1 MRLQNIYCIML
12 WNIGKVG
19 VIMLDSSTSLM
30 LLILLGV
37 IILVILSVAFLTHMK
52 KVDKDNDIKLSHI
65 DESVREIKQC
75 VTYLGK
81 NAVAEHRNEWGGRE
95 TKPDVRG
102 ALNESILPGTSGKGN
117 IKPDVGVE
125 PETVKS
131 VGTFESE
138 KMEPEARTRENMVTG
153 ISRTSTQIK
162 NADVPRAGSAPL
174 DRLVSGGAAPRRT
187 GLYREGSR
195 VPNPVGQSVS
205 KPVEPRV
212 PKPEEPRISRIEPH
226 EVHSLDQVLANLE
239 RPGSPGGSPGSAN
252 KAGLSNSRNTDFK
265 SQPAGYNPAEVS
277 VTETL
282 KAGEL
287 KTKDV
292 GIEKVSV
299 PIEKDRSC
307 ISRTAADKKP
317 IPTHFVDRS
326 TATDRQGRVYSVDQL
341 KEQIK

>member
-1 MRLQNIYCIML
+1 ML

-102 ALNESILPGTSGKGN
+102 ALNESISPGT
-117 IKPDVGVE
+117 
-125 PETVKS
+125 
-131 VGTFESE
+131 
-138 KMEPEARTRENMVTG
+138 
-153 ISRTSTQIK
+153 SRTSTQIK

-195 VPNPVGQSVS
+195 VPNPVGQSVP
-205 KPVEPRV
+205 KPVEPRVPNSIEQSV
-212 PKPEEPRISRIEPH
+212 PKPEEPRISRIAPH

-239 RPGSPGGSPGSAN
+239 RPGSPGGNPGSAN

-299 PIEKDRSC
+299 PIEKDRSR

>member
-1 MRLQNIYCIML
+1 
-12 WNIGKVG
+12 
-19 VIMLDSSTSLM
+19 MLDSSTSLM

-102 ALNESILPGTSGKGN
+102 ALNESISPGT
-117 IKPDVGVE
+117 
-125 PETVKS
+125 
-131 VGTFESE
+131 
-138 KMEPEARTRENMVTG
+138 
-153 ISRTSTQIK
+153 SRTSTQIK

-195 VPNPVGQSVS
+195 VPNPVGQSVPNPVEPRIPN
-205 KPVEPRV
+205 PVEPRV

>member
-1 MRLQNIYCIML
+1 
-12 WNIGKVG
+12 
-19 VIMLDSSTSLM
+19 MLDSSTSLM

-37 IILVILSVAFLTHMK
+37 IILVILSVVFLTHMK

-102 ALNESILPGTSGKGN
+102 ALNESISPGTSGKGN

-153 ISRTSTQIK
+153 ISRASTQIK
-162 NADVPRAGSAPL
+162 NADVPRAGGAPL
-174 DRLVSGGAAPRRT
+174 DRLVSGGAASRRT
-187 GLYREGSR
+187 GLYREDRCVPNQGEPHALKPEELRVLRPEEPR
-195 VPNPVGQSVS
+195 VPNPGGQSI
-205 KPVEPRV
+205 
-212 PKPEEPRISRIEPH
+212 PKPEEPRISRIAPH
-226 EVHSLDQVLANLE
+226 EVHSLDQVLADLGKQ
-239 RPGSPGGSPGSAN
+239 GSPGGSPGRAN

-265 SQPAGYNPAEVS
+265 SQPAGHNPAEVS

-299 PIEKDRSC
+299 PIEKDRSR

>member
-1 MRLQNIYCIML
+1 ML

-95 TKPDVRG
+95 TKPDVRE
-102 ALNESILPGTSGKGN
+102 ALNESISPGT
-117 IKPDVGVE
+117 
-125 PETVKS
+125 
-131 VGTFESE
+131 
-138 KMEPEARTRENMVTG
+138 
-153 ISRTSTQIK
+153 SRTSTQIK

-195 VPNPVGQSVS
+195 VPNPVGQSAS
-205 KPVEPRV
+205 KPVEPRIPNPVEPRV

>member
-1 MRLQNIYCIML
+1 ML

-102 ALNESILPGTSGKGN
+102 ALNESISPGT
-117 IKPDVGVE
+117 
-125 PETVKS
+125 
-131 VGTFESE
+131 
-138 KMEPEARTRENMVTG
+138 
-153 ISRTSTQIK
+153 SRTSTQIK

-195 VPNPVGQSVS
+195 VPNPVGQSVPNPVEPRIPN
-205 KPVEPRV
+205 PVEPRV

-239 RPGSPGGSPGSAN
+239 RPGSPGGNPGSAN

-299 PIEKDRSC
+299 PIEKDRSR

>member
-102 ALNESILPGTSGKGN
+102 ALNESISPGT
-117 IKPDVGVE
+117 
-125 PETVKS
+125 
-131 VGTFESE
+131 
-138 KMEPEARTRENMVTG
+138 
-153 ISRTSTQIK
+153 SRTSTQIK

-187 GLYREGSR
+187 GLYREGTR
-195 VPNPVGQSVS
+195 VPNPVGQSVP
-205 KPVEPRV
+205 KPVEPRVPNSIEQSV
-212 PKPEEPRISRIEPH
+212 PKPEEPRISRIAPH

-299 PIEKDRSC
+299 PIEKDRSR

>member
-37 IILVILSVAFLTHMK
+37 IILVILSVAFLAHMK

-102 ALNESILPGTSGKGN
+102 ALNESISP
-117 IKPDVGVE
+117 
-125 PETVKS
+125 
-131 VGTFESE
+131 
-138 KMEPEARTRENMVTG
+138 G
-153 ISRTSTQIK
+153 ISRASTQIK
-162 NADVPRAGSAPL
+162 NADVPRAGGAPL
-174 DRLVSGGAAPRRT
+174 DRLVSGGAASRRT
-187 GLYREGSR
+187 GLYREDRCVPNQGEPRVLKPEGSRIPNPGEQSMPRPEEPR
-195 VPNPVGQSVS
+195 VPNPGGQSI
-205 KPVEPRV
+205 
-212 PKPEEPRISRIEPH
+212 PKPEEPRISRIAPH
-226 EVHSLDQVLANLE
+226 EVHSLDQVLADLGKH
-239 RPGSPGGSPGSAN
+239 GSPGGSPGRAN

-265 SQPAGYNPAEVS
+265 SQPAGHNPAEVS

-299 PIEKDRSC
+299 PIEKDRSR

>member
-1 MRLQNIYCIML
+1 ML

-75 VTYLGK
+75 ITYLGK

-102 ALNESILPGTSGKGN
+102 ALNESISPGT
-117 IKPDVGVE
+117 
-125 PETVKS
+125 
-131 VGTFESE
+131 
-138 KMEPEARTRENMVTG
+138 
-153 ISRTSTQIK
+153 SRTSTQIK

-195 VPNPVGQSVS
+195 VPNPVGQSVPNPVEPRIPN
-205 KPVEPRV
+205 PVEPRV

>member
-1 MRLQNIYCIML
+1 
-12 WNIGKVG
+12 
-19 VIMLDSSTSLM
+19 MLDSSTSLM

-102 ALNESILPGTSGKGN
+102 ALNESISPSPGT
-117 IKPDVGVE
+117 
-125 PETVKS
+125 
-131 VGTFESE
+131 
-138 KMEPEARTRENMVTG
+138 
-153 ISRTSTQIK
+153 SRTSTQIK

-212 PKPEEPRISRIEPH
+212 PNSIEQSVPKPEEPRISRIAPH

-239 RPGSPGGSPGSAN
+239 RPGSPGGNPGSAN

-299 PIEKDRSC
+299 PIEKDRSR

>member
-1 MRLQNIYCIML
+1 
-12 WNIGKVG
+12 
-19 VIMLDSSTSLM
+19 MLDSSTSLM

-95 TKPDVRG
+95 TKPDIRG
-102 ALNESILPGTSGKGN
+102 ALNESISPSPGT
-117 IKPDVGVE
+117 
-125 PETVKS
+125 
-131 VGTFESE
+131 
-138 KMEPEARTRENMVTG
+138 
-153 ISRTSTQIK
+153 SRTSTQIK

-195 VPNPVGQSVS
+195 VPNPVGQSVPNPVEPRIP
-205 KPVEPRV
+205 KPVEPRVPKLVEPRV

-239 RPGSPGGSPGSAN
+239 RPGSPGGNPGSAN

-299 PIEKDRSC
+299 PIEKDRSR

>member
-102 ALNESILPGTSGKGN
+102 ALNESISPGT
-117 IKPDVGVE
+117 
-125 PETVKS
+125 
-131 VGTFESE
+131 
-138 KMEPEARTRENMVTG
+138 
-153 ISRTSTQIK
+153 SRTSTQIK

-195 VPNPVGQSVS
+195 VPNPVGQSVP
-205 KPVEPRV
+205 KPVEPRVPNSIEQSV
-212 PKPEEPRISRIEPH
+212 PKPEEPRISRIAPH

-239 RPGSPGGSPGSAN
+239 RPGSPGGNPGSAN

-299 PIEKDRSC
+299 PIEKDRSR

>member
-102 ALNESILPGTSGKGN
+102 ALNESISPGT
-117 IKPDVGVE
+117 
-125 PETVKS
+125 
-131 VGTFESE
+131 
-138 KMEPEARTRENMVTG
+138 
-153 ISRTSTQIK
+153 SRTSTQIK
-162 NADVPRAGSAPL
+162 DADVPRAGSAPL

-195 VPNPVGQSVS
+195 VPNPVGQSVP
-205 KPVEPRV
+205 KPVEPRIPNPVEPRV

-282 KAGEL
+282 KTGEL

-299 PIEKDRSC
+299 PIEKDRSR